1 MTEPATTPATTPV
14 TEPATTPAP
23 DALDPLGIELLG
35 DLPSEV
41 RRLVVE
47 AFEHVDFEFGAV
59 LMREGDPADSY
70 WVLTDGRVRVVRDGA
85 DGTEVTLATL
95 GPGAT
100 FGEGALLREGA
111 RTSTVRAAS
120 PGTALRL
127 DASVVRA
134 LAATQPTVKEGL
146 SRIRRRHE
154 IGDLLRLASPLARVA
169 GRALPELVDRLEP
182 VELSAGARMM
192 IGGPGEDRRED
203 AVLGGGAG
211 GAGGDAGDGGGG
223 AGGAGGGAGGALY
236 LVEEGRVVVR
246 SDVDGAFPRYARRGD
261 LVGEAALVAETGAV
275 EVLEAMTDARLLR
288 LTRRDLDQVMAE
300 HPELRQ
306 AIREL
311 AAVYE
316 QRQELRVP
324 LDFADAPLDG
334 PGVGAALGSYV
345 DLAAGQGAA
354 PARAAARAPG
364 EVPAPD
370 LQGVDVEEAASSPD
384 VTADGGV
391 PARPVRRKVRRR
403 AVIRQIDE
411 MDCGVAALA
420 MVCQY
425 HGKRI
430 PLSKLRT
437 LVGTTVD
444 GTSAAGILRA
454 ARAVGFDARVVKAS
468 KSTLESLPVPFIGH
482 WQGDHWVVVTGTTSK
497 QVTFDDPALG
507 HRRVTPEE
515 FRKEWSGYV
524 IEAEPGANFQRGGSR
539 LEGMGWLRGLV
550 KPHLASIG
558 VVAAMAIA
566 LSAVELSLEVVI
578 QVVVDHIAK
587 RGAGTDLGTVL
598 SVLAAVTIV
607 LIVGTLG
614 QRLLLLRTAAA
625 LDRDGLQLLSERLLS
640 LPLAYFTSRRTG
652 DLQRRLDGLSMARG
666 AVMDVGLVGLALGAQ
681 LVASVALLFYYST
694 VMGIVF
700 FVSVPVYLLVTR
712 WSLARLVPATA
723 SLEEEAARY
732 ASRQVEVVKGIET
745 AKALAAEDPLQR
757 ALVAHQIAL
766 NARQVGVDR
775 LRAVYGA
782 LTQGLGFGLL
792 AAFLAIGISEVVGKT
807 LSIGGLVAC
816 VTLVALA
823 TAPMQE
829 LVVVADSFQHARTL
843 TDRAQ
848 DVFDTEPEQGEDRS
862 SLLPVPS
869 ISGHVTLK
877 DVTFSYGDSSPPVLD
892 AISVDIPAGATVAVV
907 GRSGS
912 GKTTLARCVAAL
924 VSPTSGTVSYDG
936 VDAAKLDHRQL
947 RGHIGLV
954 LQETYLFSDTIEANI
969 AFGSTL
975 DPVLVREAAQ
985 LANAADFIERLP
997 LGYETKVG
1005 ESGLALS
1012 GGQRQRLAIA
1022 RALYRRPALLVLDE
1036 ATSALDAESERAIQ
1050 ENLGRLL
1057 GDRTAIIIAHRLSTV
1072 RHADLILVLDRG
1084 RLVEQGTH
1092 DELVA
1097 RRGLYFL
1104 LTAQQLDL

>member
-1 MTEPATTPATTPV
+1 VSEQTVASTLE
-14 TEPATTPAP
+14 
-23 DALDPLGIELLG
+23 PLGIELLT
-35 DLPSEV
+35 DLAPEV

-47 AFEHVDFEFGAV
+47 AFERVDFAFGAV

-70 WVLTDGRVRVVRDGA
+70 WVLTDGRVRVVREGVDGK
-85 DGTEVTLATL
+85 EVTLATL
-95 GPGAT
+95 GAGAT

-111 RTSTVRAAS
+111 RTSTVRAAT

-134 LAATQPTVKEGL
+134 LAATQPTVKESL

-154 IGDLLRLASPLARVA
+154 IGDLLRMASPLARVA
-169 GRALPELVDRLEP
+169 GPALPEIVDRLEP
-182 VELSAGARMM
+182 VDLAAGARMV
-192 IGGPGEDRRED
+192 IGGPGEEPSGPAGAPGS
-203 AVLGGGAG
+203 AVA
-211 GAGGDAGDGGGG
+211 AGGDEGPRAG
-223 AGGAGGGAGGALY
+223 AAGGALY
-236 LVEEGRVVVR
+236 LVEEGRLVVR
-246 SDVDGAFPRYARRGD
+246 ADAEGSFPRYVRRGD

-275 EVLEAMTDARLLR
+275 EIVEAMTDARLLR
-288 LTRRDLDQVMAE
+288 LRRRDLDEVVAA
-300 HPELRQ
+300 HPDLAQALRD
-306 AIREL
+306 L
-311 AAVYE
+311 AAVYQ
-316 QRQELRVP
+316 QRQVVRVP
-324 LDFADAPLDG
+324 LDFAGGD
-334 PGVGAALGSYV
+334 PGEVGAGMGVALGAYV
-345 DLAAGQGAA
+345 DLAAGQVATPG
-354 PARAAARAPG
+354 RAASGPQG
-364 EVPAPD
+364 EVAGPGLD
-370 LQGVDVEEAASSPD
+370 GVDVDEERVDSAVAVAGAPD
-384 VTADGGV
+384 R
-391 PARPVRRKVRRR
+391 ARRRVRRR
-403 AVIRQIDE
+403 PVIRQIDE

-425 HGKRI
+425 HGKRM
-430 PLSKLRT
+430 PLSRLRT

-444 GTSAAGILRA
+444 GTSAAGILGA
-454 ARAVGFDARVVKAS
+454 ARAVGFDARVVKSS
-468 KSTLESLPVPFIGH
+468 KSALERLPLPFIAH
-482 WQGDHWVVVTGTTSK
+482 WQGDHWVVVTRTGTT
-497 QVTFDDPALG
+497 QVTFDDPGLG
-507 HRRVTPEE
+507 HRRVTADE

-524 IEAEPGANFQRGGSR
+524 IEAQPGSDFERGGSR
-539 LEGMGWLRGLV
+539 LQSMGWLRGLV
-550 KPHLASIG
+550 RPHLRDIG
-558 VVAAMAIA
+558 VVAALAVA

-578 QVVVDHIAK
+578 QVVIDRINGGHHHSA
-587 RGAGTDLGTVL
+587 DLGTVL
-598 SVLAAVTIV
+598 AILASVTLV
-607 LIVGTLG
+607 LTVGTLG
-614 QRLLLLRTAAA
+614 QRVLLLRTAAA

-640 LPLAYFTSRRTG
+640 LPLAYFSSRRTG
-652 DLQRRLDGLSMARG
+652 DLQRRLDGLSMARS

-681 LVASVALLFYYST
+681 LLASVALLFYYST
-694 VMGIVF
+694 LMGVVF
-700 FVSVPVYLLVTR
+700 CVAVPVYLLITR
-712 WSLARLVPATA
+712 WSLARLSPATA
-723 SLEEEAARY
+723 SLEEEAGRY

-745 AKALAAEDPLQR
+745 AKALAAEEPLQQ
-757 ALVAHQIAL
+757 ALVAHQVAL
-766 NARQVGVDR
+766 NARQLGVDR

-782 LTQGLGFGLL
+782 LTQGLGFAIL
-792 AAFLAIGISEVVGKT
+792 AGFLAIGISEVDGKT
-807 LSIGGLVAC
+807 LSIGGLFAC

-862 SLLPVPS
+862 HLLPVPS
-869 ISGHVTLK
+869 ISGHVTMK
-877 DVTFSYGDSSPPVLD
+877 DVTFAYGENAPPVLD
-892 AISVDIPAGATVAVV
+892 SISVDIPAGTTVAVV

-924 VSPTSGTVSYDG
+924 VSPTAGTVSYDG
-936 VDAAKLDHRQL
+936 VDAAQLDHRQL
-947 RGHIGLV
+947 RRHIGLV

-969 AFGSTL
+969 AFGSPL

-1022 RALYRRPALLVLDE
+1022 RALYRHPALLVLDE

>member
-1 MTEPATTPATTPV
+1 MPEPAV
-14 TEPATTPAP
+14 TS
-23 DALDPLGIELLG
+23 ALDPLGIELLA
-35 DLPSEV
+35 DLPPEV

-47 AFEHVDFEFGAV
+47 AFERVDFEFGAV

-70 WVLTDGRVRVVRDGA
+70 WVLSDGRVRVVRDGA

-100 FGEGALLREGA
+100 FGEGALLHGGS

-120 PGTALRL
+120 PGSALRL

-134 LAATQPTVKEGL
+134 LAATQPAVKESL
-146 SRIRRRHE
+146 SRIRRRYE

-182 VELSAGARMM
+182 VELSAGERMM
-192 IGGPGEDRRED
+192 IGDADAD
-203 AVLGGGAG
+203 AVTGRGRPPGP
-211 GAGGDAGDGGGG
+211 
-223 AGGAGGGAGGALY
+223 GGALY

-246 SDVDGAFPRYARRGD
+246 AGGEGAFPRYARRGD

-288 LTRRDLDQVMAE
+288 LRRHDLDEVVAE
-300 HPELRQ
+300 HPEL
-306 AIREL
+306 AEGLREL

-316 QRQELRVP
+316 QRQALRVP
-324 LDFADAPLDG
+324 LDFAGEPAGG
-334 PGVGAALGSYV
+334 PGIGVALGSYV
-345 DLAAGQGAA
+345 DLAAGQAA
-354 PARAAARAPG
+354 VRAPGATG
-364 EVPAPD
+364 EVPAPG
-370 LQGVDVEEAASSPD
+370 LEGVDVEEGSPEATDDAGVARAAP
-384 VTADGGV
+384 
-391 PARPVRRKVRRR
+391 RRVRRR
-403 AVIRQIDE
+403 PVIRQIDE

-420 MVCQY
+420 MVCRY
-425 HGKRI
+425 HGKQM
-430 PLSKLRT
+430 PLSRLRT
-437 LVGTTVD
+437 LVGTTID

-454 ARAVGFDARVVKAS
+454 ARTVGFEARVVKAS
-468 KSTLESLPVPFIGH
+468 KSALEALPVPFIAH
-482 WQGDHWVVVTGTTSK
+482 WQGDHWVVVTRTTPK

-524 IEAEPGANFQRGGSR
+524 IEAEPGPGFERGGSR
-539 LEGMGWLRGLV
+539 LQSMGWLRQLV
-550 KPHLASIG
+550 KPHLTNIG
-558 VVAAMAIA
+558 VVAAMAVA

-578 QVVVDHIAK
+578 QVVVDHISK
-587 RGAGTDLGTVL
+587 PGAGSQLGTVL
-598 SVLAAVTIV
+598 AVLASVTIV
-607 LIVGTLG
+607 LTLGTLG

-625 LDRDGLQLLSERLLS
+625 LDRDGLKLLSERLLS

-700 FVSVPVYLLVTR
+700 FVSVPVYLLITR

-723 SLEEEAARY
+723 SLEEEAGRY

-745 AKALAAEDPLQR
+745 AKALAAEEPLQQ
-757 ALVAHQIAL
+757 ALVEHQVAL
-766 NARQVGVDR
+766 NTRQVGVDR

-782 LTQGLGFGLL
+782 LNQGLGFALL
-792 AAFLAIGISEVVGKT
+792 AGFLAIGITEVVGKT

-862 SLLPVPS
+862 GLLPVPS
-869 ISGHVTLK
+869 ISGHVSLR
-877 DVTFSYGDSSPPVLD
+877 DVTFSYGESSPPVLD

-924 VSPTSGTVSYDG
+924 VAPTSGVVSYDG
-936 VDAAKLDHRQL
+936 VDAAQLDHRAL
-947 RGHIGLV
+947 RRHIGLV

-969 AFGSTL
+969 AFGSPL
-975 DPVLVREAAQ
+975 DSGLVREAAQ

-1022 RALYRRPALLVLDE
+1022 RALYRHPALLVLDE

-1050 ENLGRLL
+1050 ENLARLL
-1057 GDRTAIIIAHRLSTV
+1057 SDRTAIIIAHRLSTV

>member
-1 MTEPATTPATTPV
+1 MAEQPMAS
-14 TEPATTPAP
+14 
-23 DALDPLGIELLG
+23 LDPLGIELLV
-35 DLPSEV
+35 DLPAGV
-41 RRLVVE
+41 GRLVSE
-47 AFEHVDFEFGAV
+47 AFERVDFEFGEI

-70 WVLTDGRVRVVRDGA
+70 WVLVDGRVRVVREGA
-85 DGTEVTLATL
+85 DGAEVTLATL
-95 GPGAT
+95 EPGAP
-100 FGEGALLREGA
+100 FGEGALLREGE

-120 PGTALRL
+120 QGTALRL

-134 LAATQPTVKEGL
+134 LAATQPAVNERL

-154 IGDLLRLASPLARVA
+154 MGDLLRLASPLARAA
-169 GRALPELVDRLEP
+169 GPALPELVDRLEP
-182 VELSAGARMM
+182 VELAAGERTEVGSA
-192 IGGPGEDRRED
+192 
-203 AVLGGGAG
+203 
-211 GAGGDAGDGGGG
+211 
-223 AGGAGGGAGGALY
+223 AGGGLY
-236 LVEEGRVVVR
+236 LVEEGRLVVR
-246 SDVDGAFPRYARRGD
+246 QDAEGAFPRYVRRGD
-261 LVGEAALVAETGAV
+261 LVGEAALVAEDGAV
-275 EVLEAMTDARLLR
+275 EVLEAITDARLLR
-288 LTRRDLDQVMAE
+288 LRRWDLDEVVAG
-300 HPELRQ
+300 HPELTQ
-306 AIREL
+306 ALRDL
-311 AAVYE
+311 AAVYR
-316 QRQELRVP
+316 QRQDRRVP
-324 LDFADAPLDG
+324 LDF
-334 PGVGAALGSYV
+334 VGAGPPGRGAGLGVAFGSGADLVAPKAAAKLVPSAVAGAVAPGLVGV
-345 DLAAGQGAA
+345 DAEPVEEDPA
-354 PARAAARAPG
+354 PAGRP
-364 EVPAPD
+364 
-370 LQGVDVEEAASSPD
+370 
-384 VTADGGV
+384 V
-391 PARPVRRKVRRR
+391 PARRRVRRR
-403 AVIRQIDE
+403 PVVRQIDE

-420 MVCQY
+420 MMCRY
-425 HGKRI
+425 HGKRV
-430 PLSKLRT
+430 PLSRLRT
-437 LVGTTVD
+437 LVGTSVD

-454 ARAVGFDARVVKAS
+454 ARAIGFDARALKAS
-468 KSTLESLPVPFIGH
+468 KSALDRLPVPFVAH
-482 WQGDHWVVVTGTTSK
+482 WQGDHWVVVTATGPR
-497 QVTFDDPALG
+497 QVTFDDPGLG
-507 HRRVTPEE
+507 HRRVALEE
-515 FRKEWSGYV
+515 FCNAWSGYV
-524 IEAEPGANFQRGGSR
+524 IEAHPGPAFVRGGSR

-550 KPHLASIG
+550 KPHLKSIA
-558 VVAAMAIA
+558 VVAAMAVA

-578 QVVVDHIAK
+578 QVVIDRIDGSAH
-587 RGAGTDLGTVL
+587 GAELGTVL
-598 SVLAAVTIV
+598 AVLAGVTVV
-607 LIVGTLG
+607 LTAGTLG
-614 QRLLLLRTAAA
+614 QRLLLLRTSAA

-652 DLQRRLDGLSMARG
+652 DLQRRLDGLSQARS

-681 LVASVALLFYYST
+681 LLASVALLFYYST

-700 FVSVPVYLLVTR
+700 FVSVPVYLLITR

-723 SLEEEAARY
+723 SLEEEAGRY

-745 AKALAAEDPLQR
+745 AKALAAEEPLQQ
-757 ALVAHQIAL
+757 ALAAHQVAL

-782 LTQGLGFGLL
+782 LTQGLGFALL
-792 AAFLAIGISEVVGKT
+792 AGFLAIGVSEVVGKT

-848 DVFDTEPEQGEDRS
+848 DVFDAEPEQGEERS
-862 SLLPVPS
+862 HLLAVPS

-877 DVTFSYGDSSPPVLD
+877 DVTFAYGESSPPVLD
-892 AISVDIPAGATVAVV
+892 SISVDIPAGATVAVV

-924 VSPTSGTVSYDG
+924 VAPTSGTVSYDG
-936 VDAAKLDHRQL
+936 VDAAGLDHRQL
-947 RGHIGLV
+947 RGHIGVV

-969 AFGSTL
+969 AFGSPL
-975 DPVLVREAAQ
+975 DPALVRESAQ

-1012 GGQRQRLAIA
+1012 GGQRQRVAIA

-1050 ENLGRLL
+1050 ENLGRVL
-1057 GDRTAIIIAHRLSTV
+1057 GDRTAIVIAHRLSTV

-1084 RLVEQGTH
+1084 RMVEQGTH

>member
-1 MTEPATTPATTPV
+1 VSEQTTASTL
-14 TEPATTPAP
+14 
-23 DALDPLGIELLG
+23 DAFGLELLA
-35 DLPSEV
+35 DLPPDV
-41 RRLVVE
+41 RRLVAE
-47 AFEHVDFEFGAV
+47 AFERVDFEFGAV

-70 WVLTDGRVRVVRDGA
+70 WVLTDGRVRVVREGA
-85 DGTEVTLATL
+85 DGNEVTLATL
-95 GPGAT
+95 GAGAT
-100 FGEGALLREGA
+100 FGEGALLREGT

-120 PGTALRL
+120 PGSAARL

-134 LAATQPTVKEGL
+134 LATTQPSVRENL

-169 GRALPELVDRLEP
+169 GRALPEIVDRLEP
-182 VELSAGARMM
+182 VDLPAGNRMM
-192 IGGPGEDRRED
+192 
-203 AVLGGGAG
+203 VGGAG
-211 GAGGDAGDGGGG
+211 EEA
-223 AGGAGGGAGGALY
+223 ALY
-236 LVEEGRVVVR
+236 LVEQGRLVVR
-246 SDVDGAFPRYARRGD
+246 VDAEGAFPRYVRRGD
-261 LVGEAALVAETGAV
+261 LIGEASLLADTGTAEIA
-275 EVLEAMTDARLLR
+275 ESMTDSLLLR
-288 LTRRDLDQVMAE
+288 LRRRDLDEVVRA
-300 HPELRQ
+300 HPELEQELRD
-306 AIREL
+306 L
-311 AAVYE
+311 AAVYRE
-316 QRQELRVP
+316 RQAVRVP
-324 LDFADAPLDG
+324 LDFAGADAGEG
-334 PGVGAALGSYV
+334 PGLGVALGSYL
-345 DLAAGQGAA
+345 DLAAGQ
-354 PARAAARAPG
+354 PADVGRRAP
-364 EVPAPD
+364 EAAAPD
-370 LQGVDVEEAASSPD
+370 LTGVEVESAEEAQEASKAPI
-384 VTADGGV
+384 AQ
-391 PARPVRRKVRRR
+391 ARRRVRRR
-403 AVIRQIDE
+403 PVIHQIDE

-425 HGKRI
+425 HGKRV
-430 PLSKLRT
+430 PLSRLRT

-454 ARAVGFDARVVKAS
+454 AREVGFDARVVKAS
-468 KSTLESLPVPFIGH
+468 KSALDRLPVPFIAH
-482 WQGDHWVVVTGTTSK
+482 WQGDHWVVVTRTSEK
-497 QVTFDDPALG
+497 QVTFDDPGLG
-507 HRRVTPEE
+507 RRGVTPEE
-515 FRKEWSGYV
+515 FRQAWSGYV
-524 IEAEPGANFQRGGSR
+524 IEAEPGETFERGGSR
-539 LEGMGWLRGLV
+539 LQGMGWLKGLV
-550 KPHLASIG
+550 KPHLANIG
-558 VVAAMAIA
+558 VVAAMAVA

-578 QVVVDHIAK
+578 QVVIDHIVGKGVVGQGVVGKGVSA
-587 RGAGTDLGTVL
+587 DLGTVL
-598 SVLAAVTIV
+598 AVLGGVTVV
-607 LIVGTLG
+607 LTVGTLG

-625 LDRDGLQLLSERLLS
+625 LDNDGLKLLSERLLS

-681 LVASVALLFYYST
+681 LLAAVALLFYYST
-694 VMGIVF
+694 VLGIVF
-700 FVSVPVYLLVTR
+700 FVSVPIYLLITR
-712 WSLARLVPATA
+712 VSLQRLVPATA
-723 SLEEEAARY
+723 SLEEEAGRY

-745 AKALAAEDPLQR
+745 AKALAAEEPLQE
-757 ALVAHQIAL
+757 ALVAHQVAL

-775 LRAVYGA
+775 MRAVYGA
-782 LTQGLGFGLL
+782 LNQGLGFALL
-792 AAFLAIGISEVVGKT
+792 AAFLAIGLTEVVDHSLT
-807 LSIGGLVAC
+807 VGGLVAC

-862 SLLPVPS
+862 RLLPVPS

-877 DVTFSYGDSSPPVLD
+877 DVTFAYGENSPPVLD
-892 AISVDIPAGATVAVV
+892 SISVDIPAGATVAVV

-924 VSPTSGTVSYDG
+924 ISPTSGIVSYDG
-936 VDAAKLDHRQL
+936 VDAAELDHRQL
-947 RGHIGLV
+947 RRHIGLV

-969 AFGSTL
+969 AFGSPL
-975 DPVLVREAAQ
+975 DSVLVREAAQ
-985 LANAADFIERLP
+985 LANAAEFIERLP

-1022 RALYRRPALLVLDE
+1022 RALYRHPAVLVLDE

-1072 RHADLILVLDRG
+1072 RHADIILVLDRG
-1084 RLVEQGTH
+1084 RLVELGTH

-1104 LTAQQLDL
+1104 LTAQQLEL

>member
-1 MTEPATTPATTPV
+1 VPEQATEAT
-14 TEPATTPAP
+14 
-23 DALDPLGIELLG
+23 ALDALGIELLEG
-35 DLPSEV
+35 LPAGV
-41 RRLVVE
+41 RQLVVQ
-47 AFEHVDFEFGAV
+47 AFEPVHFEFGAV

-85 DGTEVTLATL
+85 DGSEVTLATL

-100 FGEGALLREGA
+100 FGEGALLRDA
-111 RTSTVRAAS
+111 VRTSTVRAAT
-120 PGTALRL
+120 PGSALRL

-134 LAATQPTVKEGL
+134 LAATQPSVMEEL

-154 IGDLLRLASPLARVA
+154 ISDLLRLASPLARVA
-169 GRALPELVDRLEP
+169 GRALPALVDRLEP
-182 VELSAGARMM
+182 VELAAGNQLRISGARGGVAAGA
-192 IGGPGEDRRED
+192 GAAGE
-203 AVLGGGAG
+203 
-211 GAGGDAGDGGGG
+211 
-223 AGGAGGGAGGALY
+223 ALY

-246 SDVDGAFPRYARRGD
+246 SDAEGAFPRYARRGD
-261 LVGEAALVAETGAV
+261 LVGEAALVADIGAAG
-275 EVLEAMTDARLLR
+275 VLEAMTDARLLR
-288 LTRRDLDQVMAE
+288 LCRRDLDEIVAA
-300 HPELRQ
+300 HPDLDQ

-316 QRQELRVP
+316 KRQALRVP
-324 LDFADAPLDG
+324 LDFAGDASVGGANDAARDAAG
-334 PGVGAALGSYV
+334 GVSGAGGAGGADVSGADAGGADVRGADVATVAGADVAAHPCVDRGVEPALG
-345 DLAAGQGAA
+345 DRAGG
-354 PARAAARAPG
+354 ARAP
-364 EVPAPD
+364 E
-370 LQGVDVEEAASSPD
+370 
-384 VTADGGV
+384 
-391 PARPVRRKVRRR
+391 VRRR
-403 AVIRQIDE
+403 RRIRRRPVIRQIDE

-425 HGKRI
+425 HGKRV
-430 PLSKLRT
+430 PLSRLRT
-437 LVGTTVD
+437 LVGTTAD

-454 ARAVGFDARVVKAS
+454 ARAVGFEARVVKAS
-468 KSTLESLPVPFIGH
+468 KSALDTLARPFIAH
-482 WQGDHWVVVTGTTSK
+482 WQGDHWVVVTHTDAK
-497 QVTFDDPALG
+497 RVTFDDPGLG
-507 HRRVTPEE
+507 HRRVSPEE
-515 FRKEWSGYV
+515 FKKEWSGYV
-524 IEAEPGANFQRGGSR
+524 VQAEPGSGFEHGGSR
-539 LEGMGWLRGLV
+539 LEGMGWLRKLV
-550 KPHLASIG
+550 KPHLATIAT
-558 VVAAMAIA
+558 VAAMAVV
-566 LSAVELSLEVVI
+566 LSAIELSLEVVI
-578 QVVVDHIAK
+578 QVVVDRIA
-587 RGAGTDLGTVL
+587 RGGGGSDLATVL
-598 SVLAAVTIV
+598 AVLAAVTIV
-607 LIVGTLG
+607 LTVGTLG

-652 DLQRRLDGLSMARG
+652 DLQRRLDGLAMARG

-681 LVASVALLFYYST
+681 LLASVALLFYYST

-700 FVSVPVYLLVTR
+700 FVSVPVYLSVTR

-745 AKALAAEDPLQR
+745 AKALAAEEPLQQ
-757 ALVAHQIAL
+757 ALVAHQTAL

-775 LRAVYGA
+775 LRAIYGA
-782 LTQGLGFGLL
+782 LTQGLGFALL
-792 AAFLAIGISEVVGKT
+792 AAFLAIGISEVVDKS

-848 DVFDTEPEQGEDRS
+848 DVFDTDPEQGEDRS
-862 SLLPVPS
+862 ALLAVPS
-869 ISGHVTLK
+869 ISGHITMK
-877 DVTFSYGDSSPPVLD
+877 DVTFAYSESSPPVLD
-892 AISVDIPAGATVAVV
+892 SISVDIPAGATVAVV

-912 GKTTLARCVAAL
+912 GKTTFARCVAAL
-924 VSPTSGTVSYDG
+924 VAPTSGTVSYDG
-936 VDAAKLDHRQL
+936 VDAVQLDHRQL
-947 RGHIGLV
+947 RSHVGLV
-954 LQETYLFSDTIEANI
+954 LQETYLFSDTIEANV
-969 AFGSTL
+969 AFGSPF
-975 DPVLVREAAQ
+975 DPVRVREAAE

-997 LGYETKVG
+997 LGYQTKVG

-1012 GGQRQRLAIA
+1012 GGQRQRVAIA